1 MAKKGTFDDLLDYP
15 DTVVAEAEWSRR
27 QKVNA
32 ADMAKAT
39 AAQSDRFRQVDQAR
53 KVSASAYGPR
63 DDALRYGQSPT
74 LASQG
79 GFANPR
85 APQIIDRTLAGAN
98 RVDEI
103 ADPGVRGALHKSLLA
118 DPQAMASYR
127 ANIRAEAENQNR
139 ARLASRPRADP
150 AVMAQA
156 QASLGPPADVERSF
170 VEQMSPAQRAKFEAR
185 KAERMAKSAN
195 SDRIVTAKAMRR
207 KAERDARLGKPQEE
221 IVRNLDES
229 IGRFNDRQSGLATNP
244 ANERLGVGSGS
255 FMERSDFVRAMPM
268 APVGMGEL
276 NDPRAAA
283 GIAGPSGQVF
293 RTQSG
298 MFRRQ
303 KVDGQDMMVPVTQG
317 MDGASVIDA
326 ASVPDIETFRKLYGD
341 DESPYVASRIR
352 SGGNDEW
359 SRRQRQLDSARFE
372 LTKDEFTAQERAQA
386 DQEIRSQEQSLH
398 YAWLRSM
405 GQRPTSGG
413 VRSLRDFMAESQMP
427 PTTGQA
433 YDIYREIAPGFSDPA
448 QAWQEAVRLA
458 GQWELPAEAGSSP
471 PPVVPKTGRTSGD
484 KPATQE
490 ELLKRTQSIYDDMVR
505 AWPGYVPPTE
515 DQLKSVYQQAR
526 GQALRELEGRG
537 KPLDVGDSPEVVQR
551 FDEELR
557 KVADLAAE
565 GKDIRRAAERIAD
578 RFPGNVSS
586 ADEVEAF
593 IRDLTESK
601 Q

>member
-27 QKVNA
+27 QKANA

-139 ARLASRPRADP
+139 ARLAARPRADP

-170 VEQMSPAQRAKFEAR
+170 VEQMSPAQRAKFESR

-427 PTTGQA
+427 ATTEQA
-433 YDIYREIAPGFSDPA
+433 MEIFQGLDETSGTPEERWRLSI
-448 QAWQEAVRLA
+448 QLA
-458 GQWELPAEAGSSP
+458 GQMGLPADP
-471 PPVVPKTGRTSGD
+471 NMPFPKFADRRKGRDET

-490 ELLKRTQSIYDDMVR
+490 EFLKRKNALKSERLR
-505 AWPGYVPPTE
+505 AWTGYVPPTDE
-515 DQLKSVYQQAR
+515 QLKAIDDEAGQ
-526 GQALRELEGRG
+526 QALREFQGRG
-537 KPLDVGDSPEVVQR
+537 QPLDVGDSPDVVEK
-551 FDEELR
+551 FDEDLR
-557 KVADLAAE
+557 NGVDLLKA
-565 GKDIRRAAERIAD
+565 GKSVRRVAERLAD
-578 RFPGNVSS
+578 RFPDRVGS
-586 ADEVEAF
+586 AEEAER
-593 IRDLTESK
+593 IMLEIAES
-601 Q
+601 QE